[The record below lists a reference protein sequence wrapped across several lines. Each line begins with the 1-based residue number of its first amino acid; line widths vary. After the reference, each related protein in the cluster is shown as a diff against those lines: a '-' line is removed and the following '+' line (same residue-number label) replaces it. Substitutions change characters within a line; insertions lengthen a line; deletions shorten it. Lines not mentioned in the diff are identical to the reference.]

1 MFKVV
6 SEGYTFVQEEGDVI
20 KVYDTV
26 GDISEIEPVFISQQP
41 AKDQKDFEIE
51 ISYILQD
58 HLLADGQE
66 LYD

>member
-1 MFKVV
+1 MYKVI

-26 GDISEIEPVFISQQP
+26 DDIKGLEPVFISQGP
-41 AKDQKDFEIE
+41 AKSQKDFEIE

-58 HLLADGQE
+58 HLLSDNE
-66 LYD
+66 YYS